1 VRAGIDNLSVG
12 HHGGMA
18 DRDAPPSRAGT
29 SGRDE
34 ARLAY
39 ATLIAYSRAATT
51 WCRRG
56 SFEEDGGVLS
66 YAGGS
71 WIPVNCNGAFRL
83 DDSVPAAELLGRA
96 DAFFA
101 RRKRGYTVKIRD
113 TGQDDDLA
121 TLCAAEGLVAVGEPF
136 PEMICRRPFADVSPP
151 DGIAIRLV
159 ADEQGLLDFTAVN
172 TDAYAVYGM
181 PPEVFVDSFD
191 QPARVLGDEDAA
203 MVVAYRGDEPLAA
216 ALTYLS
222 DGIASLQWVG
232 TVAQSRQSGLGRS
245 ITQAV
250 TNLAFERGA
259 AKVTLQAS
267 EMGEPVY
274 TKLGYETLYRYV
286 NHCRWETPTA

>member
-1 VRAGIDNLSVG
+1 
-12 HHGGMA
+12 MA
-18 DRDAPPSRAGT
+18 DHDALPRRADEDPGA
-29 SGRDE
+29 DE
-34 ARLAY
+34 AGLAY
-39 ATLIAYSRAATT
+39 ANLIAYSRATTT

-71 WIPVNCNGAFRL
+71 WIPVNCNGAFRT
-83 DDSVPAAELLGRA
+83 DESVPAADLIGHA

-113 TGQDDDLA
+113 TGQDTDLEA
-121 TLCAAEGLVAVGEPF
+121 RCADAGLVAFGEPF
-136 PEMICRRPFADVSPP
+136 PEMICRQPFADVSPP
-151 DGIAIRLV
+151 DGVAIRLV
-159 ADEQGLLDFTAVN
+159 RDEQGLRDFAAVN
-172 TDAYAVYGM
+172 ADAYAVYGM
-181 PPEVFVDSFD
+181 PPEVFTDSFD
-191 QPARVLGDEDAA
+191 EPASLLGDDDTGV
-203 MVVAYRGDEPLAA
+203 VVAYRDDVPLAA

-232 TVAQSRQSGLGRS
+232 TATRAQQAGLGRV

-259 AKVTLQAS
+259 TKVTLQAS

-274 TKLGYETLYRYV
+274 RKLGYETLYHYRNY
-286 NHCRWETPTA
+286 CRWEAPTA

>member
-1 VRAGIDNLSVG
+1 
-12 HHGGMA
+12 MA
-18 DRDAPPSRAGT
+18 DHAAPPSRADT
-29 SGRDE
+29 SGADE

-39 ATLIAYSRAATT
+39 ATLIAYSRATTT

-83 DDSVPAAELLGRA
+83 DDAVPAAEMLARA

-121 TLCAAEGLVAVGEPF
+121 AVCAAEGLVAVGEPF
-136 PEMICRRPFADVSPP
+136 PEMICRQPFTDLSPP
-151 DGIAIRLV
+151 VGVTIRV
-159 ADEQGLLDFTAVN
+159 VGDEQGLLDFTAVN
-172 TDAYAVYGM
+172 ADAYSVYGM
-181 PPEVFVDSFD
+181 PPEVFVESFD
-191 QPARVLGDEDAA
+191 QPAQLLGDEDAA
-203 MVVAYRGDEPLAA
+203 LVVAYRGEVPLAA
-216 ALTYLS
+216 ALTYRS

-232 TVAQSRQSGLGRS
+232 TVAEARQLGLGRS

-259 AKVTLQAS
+259 SKVTLQAS

-274 TKLGYETLYRYV
+274 SKLGYETLYRYV
-286 NHCRWETPTA
+286 NHCRWQAPTA

>member
-1 VRAGIDNLSVG
+1 
-12 HHGGMA
+12 MA
-18 DRDAPPSRAGT
+18 DHDAPPSRADT
-29 SGRDE
+29 SPADE

-39 ATLIAYSRAATT
+39 ATLIAYSRATTT

-71 WIPVNCNGAFRL
+71 WIPVNCNGVFRL
-83 DDSVPAAELLGRA
+83 DESVPATEVIGRA

-121 TLCAAEGLVAVGEPF
+121 ALCAAEGLEPIGEPF
-136 PEMICRRPFADVSPP
+136 PEMICRAPFADVSPP
-151 DGIAIRLV
+151 DGVDVRV
-159 ADEQGLLDFTAVN
+159 VNDEQGLLDFIAVN
-172 TDAYAVYGM
+172 GDAYSVYGM
-181 PPEVFVDSFD
+181 PPEVLADSFD
-191 QPARVLGDEDAA
+191 QPAQVLGDDDAA
-203 MVVAYRGDEPLAA
+203 MVVAYRGDAPLAA

-232 TVAQSRQSGLGRS
+232 TVAEARQMGLGRT

-274 TKLGYETLYRYV
+274 RKLGYDTLYRYV
-286 NHCRWETPTA
+286 NHCRWQTPTV

>member
-1 VRAGIDNLSVG
+1 VG
-12 HHGGMA
+12 AQGGMA
-18 DRDAPPSRAGT
+18 DRDAPPSRAST
-29 SGRDE
+29 SGGDE

-39 ATLIAYSRAATT
+39 ATLIAYSRATTT

-83 DDSVPAAELLGRA
+83 DDSVPAAELIDRA

-121 TLCAAEGLVAVGEPF
+121 TVCAAEGLVAVGEPF
-136 PEMICRRPFADVSPP
+136 PEMICRQPFTDLSPP
-151 DGIAIRLV
+151 DGVTIRLV

-172 TDAYAVYGM
+172 ADAYAVYGM

-191 QPARVLGDEDAA
+191 QPDQLLADDDAA
-203 MVVAYRGDEPLAA
+203 MVVAYRGAVPLAA
-216 ALTYLS
+216 ALTYRS

-232 TVAQSRQSGLGRS
+232 TVAEARQLGLGRS

-259 AKVTLQAS
+259 ATVTLQAS

-274 TKLGYETLYRYV
+274 RKLGYETLYRYV
-286 NHCRWETPTA
+286 NHCRWEAPAA